1 MYSKA
6 IKMGLEKLDNLIHKH
21 GVPKQ
26 VVLVDSQA
34 NREFVSVASAM
45 EKYKGIQFEINN
57 SETAQL
63 AANMRK
69 FGETLNSNVEIN
81 F

>member
-1 MYSKA
+1 MYSKV
-6 IKMGLEKLDNLIHKH
+6 IKMGLEN
-21 GVPKQ
+21 
-26 VVLVDSQA
+26 
-34 NREFVSVASAM
+34 SAM
-45 EKYKGIQFEINN
+45 EKYKGIKFEINN